1 MYKSA
6 MARNAT
12 PSLNLQNLW
21 HCERLKK
28 LPEPASKEFEEKCKR
43 RAENGSA
50 KDTPCRI

>member
-1 MYKSA
+1 LQKPSSGTSWEGLAMYKSA

-28 LPEPASKEFEEKCKR
+28 LPEPASKEFEEMQ
-43 RAENGSA
+43 A
-50 KDTPCRI
+50 